1 MGKKLMLNYNKK
13 ADKPIEVTSILPP
26 FENTSNW
33 YIDDTS
39 QCTITTMIGND
50 IDMVVAGGPGIAYCY
65 FDALTIGT
73 EYIITWSYADPEGSF
88 VFYDGNWENT
98 TRYYVSDATDNKITF
113 TATASLAILT
123 LDSVA
128 ESLPFTVKYTDL
140 VLCKSSDYYGG

>member
-26 FENTSNW
+26 FEDTSNW

-39 QCTITTMIGND
+39 QCTITTMVGND
-50 IDMVVAGGPGIAYCY
+50 IDMVVVGGSGIAYCY
-65 FDALTIGT
+65 FSALTIGT
-73 EYIITWSYADPEGSF
+73 EYIITWSYADPEGKF
-88 VFYDGNWENT
+88 VFYD
-98 TRYYVSDATDNKITF
+98 VSDATDNKITF
-113 TATASLAILT
+113 TATASLTILT

-128 ESLPFTVKYTDL
+128 ESFPFTVKYTDL

>member
-26 FENTSNW
+26 FEDTSNW
-33 YIDDTS
+33 YIDDAS

-50 IDMVVAGGPGIAYCY
+50 IDMVVTDGSGRAYCY

-88 VFYDGNWENT
+88 IFYDGNWENT
-98 TRYYVSDATDNKITF
+98 AHYYVSFRVSSLLKRTCQTPLWKIF
-113 TATASLAILT
+113 HHRCSGFQAPAFSH
-123 LDSVA
+123 
-128 ESLPFTVKYTDL
+128 
-140 VLCKSSDYYGG
+140 SS